1 MTNTTVQI
9 IFILLGGVTVMC
21 RHLQLVTSNLSP
33 GGKVVKRETHGPVK
47 EGDMR

>member
-1 MTNTTVQI
+1 MTNTTVQM

-33 GGKVVKRETHGPVK
+33 GGKVVKRERHGLVK
-47 EGDMR
+47 EGDMG

>member
-1 MTNTTVQI
+1 
-9 IFILLGGVTVMC
+9 
-21 RHLQLVTSNLSP
+21 VTSNLSP

>member
-1 MTNTTVQI
+1 MNHI
-9 IFILLGGVTVMC
+9 IFIILGAVTVC
-21 RHLQLVTSNLSP
+21 AWHLQLVTSNLSP